1 MSRSKSTE
9 ANSENTPGAVSQR
22 LLIRASAGTG
32 KTFQLSSRYIAILR
46 NSSPEKILA
55 STFTKKAAGE
65 ILERI
70 LTRLA
75 KAVLDPK
82 ELKMLADSVGPPL
95 LTREECLKLLGGL
108 TRNLHRIRISTL
120 DSFFSQLAGSY
131 ALELGLPPGWRV
143 LDPLEIDQIR
153 TSAID
158 EMLSTGTPHDL
169 VQLMHLLDK
178 GKSSRSISRLITE
191 TISNLYYVF
200 LAAPEESWE
209 RIPDY
214 PFLAPET
221 REMLRVQIEETPLDK
236 VSLTKARAGDV
247 AAIFNEDWES
257 LLKRGLMPKI
267 ISGEMKYSRVEIP
280 AGLKQPYEE
289 LYRHVLASVAAPWR
303 SQTLAARRLLGDFHT
318 VFERLKHAA
327 GGLEFGDVTRRL
339 AQAQARSRLVD
350 SSFRL
355 DASIDHLLLDE
366 FQDTSPEQW
375 NVIRSF
381 AEEACQAAGSS
392 FFCVGDTKQAIYGWR
407 GGEAA
412 LFDLIADELPGGADS
427 QVELNLSYRSSPA
440 IMHAVN
446 VAMQSLAHHDNLEDH
461 AETLHEWG
469 KRFPEHRTARESLS
483 GYVCLRTLSE
493 RNADA
498 TPADE
503 DAEEP
508 PEFWAEV
515 AAYVRDRRIEAP
527 GASIGILTRRNQSVG
542 RMIFELNQLGIE
554 ASEEGG
560 NPLTDSAVVQLL
572 LSLFTLADHP
582 GHTAA
587 AFHVAQSPLGT
598 ILKWTNSGDSASR
611 IQFSE
616 ALRRRLV
623 DRGYGGLVH
632 ELLPLLA
639 PYCNRREY
647 QRLVQLTDLADRY
660 DGLFADLRPSR
671 FVDFVNQQRREE
683 PTSAAVRVMTVHQ
696 SKGLEFDIV
705 ILPELDVPLY
715 LPPKYVS
722 HRPGPGAPPD
732 LVALYRSQSH
742 FENLGGELEVA
753 RRDTQERLFQEALC
767 LLYVALT
774 RPVRSLHIL
783 INPKISKKL
792 PKTFAGLVRAAF
804 APDVP
809 VTPQTILWEHGNP
822 DWYQDLPEPVKSSEP
837 VKTPETEQSRR
848 VIEFAGQSSRR
859 HWKRQSP
866 SGSKTTTQLS
876 LKRVLS
882 SGLST
887 ALTKGTLFHRWIQEI
902 QWIDDGGPSV
912 SLLRRLGHQSGVSDD
927 TVEQWLQSFSRM
939 LQSEWCQNLLGRQ
952 SYISEKLSPCRPEL
966 RRELEQNLV
975 GIHVRNECP
984 FTVRSAPEEL
994 LNGFID
1000 RLVVFERNG
1009 EPVAA
1014 DVIDF
1019 KTDDVS
1025 TGEEALSERCES
1037 YYPQMT
1043 AYRTAVSHL
1052 LRIPEEQV
1060 SVRLAFLFAGVVVDV
1075 PQG

>member
-1 MSRSKSTE
+1 MSRKKTGE
-9 ANSENTPGAVSQR
+9 AGSENTPAAVAQR

-82 ELKMLADSVGPPL
+82 ELKMLADSVGPPPL
-95 LTREECLKLLGGL
+95 SREECLKLLGGL

-143 LDPLEIDQIR
+143 LDPLEIEQIR
-153 TSAID
+153 ASAID
-158 EMLSTGTPHDL
+158 EMLNTGTPHDL

-178 GKSSRSISRLITE
+178 GKSSRSVSRLITE

-221 REMLRVQIEETPLDK
+221 REMLRVQLEETPLDK
-236 VSLTKARAGDV
+236 VSLSKARAGDV
-247 AAIFNEDWES
+247 DAILNEDWES
-257 LLKRGLMPKI
+257 LLKKGLMPKV

-280 AGLKQPYEE
+280 EILRQPYEE

-303 SQTLAARRLLGDFHT
+303 NQTLAARRLLKDFHA

-327 GGLEFGDVTRRL
+327 SGLEFGDVTRRL
-339 AQAQARSRLVD
+339 AQAQTQSRLVD

-381 AEEACQAAGSS
+381 AEEACRNSGSS

-412 LFDLIADELPGGADS
+412 LFDLIADELPGTADS
-427 QVELNLSYRSSPA
+427 QIELNLSYRSSPA

-446 VAMQSLAHHDNLEDH
+446 VAMQRLTHHDNLDDH
-461 AETLHEWG
+461 ADAMHEWG
-469 KRFPEHRTARESLS
+469 QRFPEHRTARENLS

-503 DAEEP
+503 EAEEP
-508 PEFWAEV
+508 TEFWAEV
-515 AAYVRDRRIEAP
+515 AAYVRDRRREAP
-527 GASIGILTRRNQSVG
+527 TASIGILTRRNRSVG

-560 NPLTDSAVVQLL
+560 NPLTDSAAVQLL

-587 AFHVAQSPLGT
+587 AFHVAKSPLGA
-598 ILKWTNSGDSASR
+598 ILQWTNFNDTASR
-611 IQFSE
+611 GQFSE

-647 QRLVQLTDLADRY
+647 QRLVQLSDLADRY

-671 FVDFVNQQRREE
+671 FVDFVEQQRREE
-683 PTSAAVRVMTVHQ
+683 PSSASVRVMTIHQ

-705 ILPELDVPLY
+705 ILPELDVSLY
-715 LPPKYVS
+715 QPPKYVS
-722 HRPGPGAPPD
+722 HSPAPGAPPD
-732 LVALYRSQSH
+732 LVALYRNQAH
-742 FENLGGELEVA
+742 FESLGGDLEVA
-753 RRDTQERLFQEALC
+753 RKETQNKLFQEALC

-792 PKTFAGLVRAAF
+792 PKTFTGLVRAAF

-809 VTPQTILWEHGNP
+809 ITPHTVLWEYGNP
-822 DWYQDLPEPVKSSEP
+822 QWYLDLPVSNKNEEPAASTEP
-837 VKTPETEQSRR
+837 EQPRA
-848 VIEFAGQSSRR
+848 IQFASQSSRR
-859 HWKRQSP
+859 YWKRQSP
-866 SGSKTTTQLS
+866 SGTKAPVQLS
-876 LKRVLS
+876 LKRVLN

-887 ALTKGTLFHRWIQEI
+887 ALTKGTLFHRWIQEV
-902 QWIDDGGPSV
+902 QWIDDGLPSA
-912 SLLRRLGHQSGVSDD
+912 SHLRTLGHQSGVSEPVIED
-927 TVEQWLQSFSRM
+927 WLKSFSMM
-939 LQSEWCQNLLGRQ
+939 LESDWCQHLLSRK
-952 SYISEKLSPCRPEL
+952 SYVSEALSPCRPEL
-966 RRELEQNLV
+966 RQEIEQNSV
-975 GIHVRNECP
+975 RIHVRNECP
-984 FTVRSAPEEL
+984 FTVRSAPDEL
-994 LNGFID
+994 LNGCID
-1000 RLVVFERNG
+1000 RLVVFERDG

-1025 TGEEALSERCES
+1025 QGPEALKERAES
-1037 YYPQMT
+1037 YFPQMA
-1043 AYRTAVSHL
+1043 AYRVAVSHL

-1060 SVRLAFLFAGVVVDV
+1060 SVRLAFLFAGEVVDV
-1075 PQG
+1075 PR